1 MGHRAPAVLIDLIN
15 GKKVADPLFTGLDE
29 CTPTNLGQV
38 PGEVTPG
45 WPSWRLTRRS
55 RSTSARSTR

>member
-29 CTPTNLGQV
+29 CVPTNLDKC
-38 PGEVTPG
+38 P
-45 WPSWRLTRRS
+45 
-55 RSTSARSTR
+55 AK